1 MGLGAASVT
10 IRISSGSRHSSQH
23 PAPPGSSRI
32 ESVQPVDE
40 VISWC
45 MAATP
50 DLLLILEASLP
61 RLELVW
67 GQGLGSNVETGENWL
82 S

>member
-10 IRISSGSRHSSQH
+10 IRISSGSRHSSQD
-23 PAPPGSSRI
+23 PVPPGSSRI
-32 ESVQPVDE
+32 ESVQPVDA
-40 VISWC
+40 VIWR
-45 MAATP
+45 MAATT
-50 DLLLILEASLP
+50 DLLQILEASLP

-67 GQGLGSNVETGENWL
+67 GQRFVSSVETGENWL